1 VGKKMSELVELASV
15 LGIKIDIH
23 TTKLFLFDVVD
34 GKFHLLATSEADTS
48 FKPPYSDIR
57 EGFFKAIDNLQQ
69 ISGKMLIDDD
79 TNLIVPS
86 QTDGSGV
93 DQIAFTYGFMDQ
105 ISIITA
111 GLLEGV
117 SISSLS
123 NLINS
128 THLKHSDQI
137 SLNDSRKIDDILSS
151 VINHRPDIILLSGG
165 TENGANK
172 SVLRMMEI
180 ILFCV
185 KHLPKERIPELV
197 YSGNSSIATKIQ
209 EMTSSIANLS
219 ITENIRPTLEDENL
233 VPAITFINELSSQM
247 MVKKIPGFEYLF
259 NFTRSVP
266 IPYNQATGI
275 MTKFLNKLANE
286 KNGNI
291 LVIDLSKEIILMA
304 GSNNGLLHQNVVEN
318 SLFNHPDHFIT
329 ETNIRDISKWL
340 PINKEKE
347 DINDYVWGKSI
358 RPNTI
363 PNDKDELS
371 IEISIIKN
379 LIRKNYHL
387 FKNKFSI
394 STDNWNQI
402 VINGDSLS
410 NFDNPNDIVL
420 ILLDTIQPKGITNL
434 FLDQHG
440 ILPVLGSIAVDNP
453 ILPIQILEGSSI
465 SLLAKVFS
473 IQSKAK
479 IGTPILKVRLEF
491 KDGTYL
497 EEQIDKGTIVKLPIL
512 AGQIVKLFFEPLS
525 NLDMRQ
531 FGNNIEKG
539 LIIQGGLC
547 GVIFDARGRP
557 IQLQK
562 NNSERY
568 EQFQKWYRSMDI
580 NLV

>member
-1 VGKKMSELVELASV
+1 MSELVELASV

-23 TTKLFLFDVVD
+23 TTKLFLFDVVN
-34 GKFHLLATSEADTS
+34 GKFHLLATSEADTTY
-48 FKPPYSDIR
+48 KPPYNDIR

-69 ISGKMLIDDD
+69 ISGRMLLDDD
-79 TNLIVPS
+79 MNLIVPS

-93 DQIAFTYGFMDQ
+93 DQIAFTYGFLDK

-137 SLNDSRKIDDILSS
+137 SLNDSRKIDEILSS
-151 VINHRPDIILLSGG
+151 VVNHQPDIILLSGG

-180 ILFCV
+180 ILFCI

-197 YSGNSSIATKIQ
+197 YAGNSSIVTKIQ
-209 EMTSSIANLS
+209 ETASSIANLS

-233 VPAITFINELSSQM
+233 NPALTFINELSSQM
-247 MVKKIPGFEYLF
+247 MVKKIPGFEYIF
-259 NFTRSVP
+259 SFTRSVP
-266 IPYNQATGI
+266 LPFNQANGI
-275 MTKFLNKLANE
+275 MTKFLNKLGNE

-291 LVIDLSKEIILMA
+291 FVIDMSKEIILMA
-304 GSNNGLLHQNVVEN
+304 GSINGNFQQNLVEN
-318 SLFNHPDHFIT
+318 PLFNNPDHFIT
-329 ETNIRDISKWL
+329 ETNIREISKWL

-363 PNDKDELS
+363 PNDKDELL

-379 LIRKNYHL
+379 LIRNNYQL
-387 FKNKFSI
+387 FKNKFGNI
-394 STDNWNQI
+394 TDNWNQI

-410 NFDNPNDIVL
+410 NFDNPNDIAL
-420 ILLDTIQPKGITNL
+420 IFLDTIQPKGITNL

-440 ILPVLGSIAVDNP
+440 ILPVLGSIALDNP

-491 KDGTYL
+491 KDSTYL
-497 EEQIDKGTIVKLPIL
+497 EEEIFKGTIVKLPIS
-512 AGQIVKLFFEPLS
+512 AGQIVKLFLEPLS
-525 NLDMRQ
+525 NMDMNQ
-531 FGNNIEKG
+531 FGNNIDKG
-539 LIIQGGLC
+539 LIVQGGLC
-547 GVIFDARGRP
+547 GVIFDTRGRP

-562 NNSERY
+562 NSTERSD
-568 EQFQKWYRSMDI
+568 QFQKWYRSMDI

>member
-1 VGKKMSELVELASV
+1 MSELVELASV

-34 GKFHLLATSEADTS
+34 GKFHLLATSDADTTI
-48 FKPPYSDIR
+48 KPPYNDIR

-69 ISGKMLIDDD
+69 ISGRILIDDD
-79 TNLIVPS
+79 MNLIVPS

-93 DQIAFTYGFMDQ
+93 DQIAFTYGFLDQ
-105 ISIITA
+105 VSIISA

-137 SLNDSRKIDDILSS
+137 SLNDSRKIDEILSS

-180 ILFCV
+180 IIFCL
-185 KHLPKERIPELV
+185 KHLPKERIPQLV
-197 YSGNSSIATKIQ
+197 YAGNSAIAAKIQ
-209 EMTSSIANLS
+209 ETMSAIAKIS
-219 ITENIRPTLEDENL
+219 TTENIRPTLADENL
-233 VPAITFINELSSQM
+233 TPAMTLINELSSQI
-247 MVKKIPGFEYLF
+247 MVKKVPGFEYIF
-259 NFTRSVP
+259 SFTRSVP
-266 IPYNQATGI
+266 LPYNQANGI
-275 MTKFLNKLANE
+275 MTKFLNKLSNE

-304 GSNNGLLHQNVVEN
+304 GTINGNLHQNAVEN
-318 SLFNHPDHFIT
+318 PLFNNPDHFIP
-329 ETNIRDISKWL
+329 ETNIREISKWL
-340 PINKEKE
+340 PINKDKE
-347 DINDYVWGKSI
+347 EINDYVWSKSI
-358 RPNTI
+358 RPNII
-363 PNDKDELS
+363 PNDKDELF

-379 LIRKNYHL
+379 LIRNNYHL

-394 STDNWNQI
+394 SSDNWNQI
-402 VINGDSLS
+402 VINGDLLS
-410 NFDNPNDIVL
+410 NFDNPNDIAL

-440 ILPVLGSIAVDNP
+440 ILPVLGSIASDNP

-465 SLLAKVFS
+465 CLLAKVFS

-479 IGTPILKVRLEF
+479 IGTPILKIRIEF

-497 EEQIDKGTIVKLPIL
+497 EEQIVKGTIVKLPVS
-512 AGQIVKLFFEPLS
+512 AGQIVKLFIEPLS
-525 NLDMRQ
+525 NIDLDQ
-531 FGNNIEKG
+531 FGNNFDKG
-539 LIIQGGLC
+539 LTIQGGLC
-547 GVIFDARGRP
+547 GLIIDARGRP

-562 NNSERY
+562 NNSERFD
-568 EQFQKWYRSMDI
+568 QFQKWYRSMDI

>member
-1 VGKKMSELVELASV
+1 MSELVELASV

-48 FKPPYSDIR
+48 FKPPYNDIR

-69 ISGKMLIDDD
+69 ISGKILIDDSM
-79 TNLIVPS
+79 NLIVPS
-86 QTDGSGV
+86 QTDGSGI
-93 DQIAFTYGFMDQ
+93 DQIAFTYGFLDQ

-128 THLKHSDQI
+128 THIKHSDQI
-137 SLNDSRKIDDILSS
+137 SLNDPRKIDEILSS
-151 VINHRPDIILLSGG
+151 VINHCPDIILLSGG

-180 ILFCV
+180 ILFCI

-197 YSGNSSIATKIQ
+197 YAGNSSIATKIQ
-209 EMTSSIANLS
+209 DMASSISKLS

-233 VPAITFINELSSQM
+233 VPALTFINELSSQM
-247 MVKKIPGFEYLF
+247 MAKKIPGFEYIF
-259 NFTRSVP
+259 SFTRSVP
-266 IPYNQATGI
+266 LPYNQANGI
-275 MTKFLNKLANE
+275 MTKFLNKLGNE

-291 LVIDLSKEIILMA
+291 LAIDLSKEIILMS
-304 GSNNGLLHQNVVEN
+304 GSNNGTLHQNVVEN
-318 SLFNHPDHFIT
+318 SLFNNPDRFIS
-329 ETNIRDISKWL
+329 ETNIRDI
-340 PINKEKE
+340 INWSPKSKEKD
-347 DINDYVWGKSI
+347 DINNYVWAKSI

-363 PNDKDELS
+363 PNDKDELF
-371 IEISIIKN
+371 IDISIIKN
-379 LIRKNYHL
+379 LIRNNYQE
-387 FKNKFSI
+387 FKNIFGLS
-394 STDNWNQI
+394 SDNWNQI
-402 VINGDSLS
+402 VINRDYLS
-410 NFDNPNDIVL
+410 NFDNPNDIAL
-420 ILLDTIQPKGITNL
+420 ILLDAIQPKGITNL

-440 ILPVLGSIAVDNP
+440 ILPVLGCIAGDNP

-473 IQSKAK
+473 IQSRAK

-497 EEQIDKGTIVKLPIL
+497 EEQIVKGSITKLPLL
-512 AGQIVKLFFEPLS
+512 AGQIVRLFFEPLI
-525 NLDMRQ
+525 NIDLNQ
-531 FGNNIEKG
+531 FGKNIEKG
-539 LIIQGGLC
+539 ISIQGGLC

-562 NNSERY
+562 NNSERFD
-568 EQFQKWYRSMDI
+568 QFQNWYRSMDI
-580 NLV
+580 NLA

>member
-1 VGKKMSELVELASV
+1 MSELVELASV

-34 GKFHLLATSEADTS
+34 GKFHLIATSEADTS
-48 FKPPYSDIR
+48 IQPPYHDIR

-69 ISGKMLIDDD
+69 ISGRMLIDDD
-79 TNLIVPS
+79 MNLIVPS
-86 QTDGSGV
+86 QTDGSGM
-93 DQIAFTYGFMDQ
+93 DQIAFTYGFLDQ

-123 NLINS
+123 HLINS

-137 SLNDSRKIDDILSS
+137 SLNDPRKIDEILSS
-151 VINHRPDIILLSGG
+151 VVNHRPDIILLSGG

-172 SVLRMMEI
+172 SVLRMLEI

-197 YSGNSSIATKIQ
+197 YAGNSSIASQIQ
-209 EMTSSIANLS
+209 EMTSPFAKLS
-219 ITENIRPTLEDENL
+219 ITENIRPTLDDENL
-233 VPAITFINELSSQM
+233 LPALTFLNDVVSQL

-259 NFTRSVP
+259 SFTRSVP
-266 IPYNQATGI
+266 IPFNQANGI
-275 MTKFLNKLANE
+275 MTKFLNKLGNE

-291 LVIDLSKEIILMA
+291 LVVELSKEIILLA
-304 GSNNGLLHQNVVEN
+304 GSSNGALHQNVVEN
-318 SLFNHPDHFIT
+318 SLFNHPGNFIS
-329 ETNIRDISKWL
+329 ETSIRDISNWL
-340 PINKEKE
+340 PKNKEKE
-347 DINDYVWGKSI
+347 YINDFIWGKSI

-363 PNDKDELS
+363 PEDKDGLL
-371 IEISIIKN
+371 IEINIIKN
-379 LIRKNYHL
+379 LIRKNYQK
-387 FKNKFSI
+387 FKEKFGNS
-394 STDNWNQI
+394 SDFWNQI
-402 VINGDSLS
+402 VINGDYLT
-410 NFDNPNDIVL
+410 NFENPNVIAL
-420 ILLDTIQPKGITNL
+420 ILLDAIQPKGITNL

-453 ILPIQILEGSSI
+453 ILPIQVLEGPSI

-491 KDGTYL
+491 KDSTYL
-497 EEQIDKGTIVKLPIL
+497 EEQIIKGTITKIPLM
-512 AGQIVKLFFEPLS
+512 AGQIVKLFLEPLS
-525 NLDMRQ
+525 NIDLNQ
-531 FGNNIEKG
+531 FGKNIDNG
-539 LIIQGGLC
+539 FIVQGGLC
-547 GVIFDARGRP
+547 GIIFDARGRP

-562 NNSERY
+562 NNAERFD
-568 EQFQKWYRSMDI
+568 QLLNWYKSMDI
-580 NLV
+580 NLA

>member
-1 VGKKMSELVELASV
+1 MSELVELASV
-15 LGIKIDIH
+15 LGIKIDVH

-34 GKFHLLATSEADTS
+34 GKFHLLATSEAYTTN
-48 FKPPYSDIR
+48 KPPYNDIR
-57 EGFFKAIDNLQQ
+57 EGLFKAVDNLQQ
-69 ISGKMLIDDD
+69 ISGRILIDDEM
-79 TNLIVPS
+79 NLIVPS

-93 DQIAFTYGFMDQ
+93 DQIAFTYGFLDQ
-105 ISIITA
+105 VSIITA

-137 SLNDSRKIDDILSS
+137 SLNDSRKIDEILSS

-180 ILFCV
+180 IIFCI
-185 KHLPKERIPELV
+185 KHLPKERIPQLV
-197 YSGNSSIATKIQ
+197 YAGNSAIAAKIQ
-209 EMTSSIANLS
+209 ETMSTIAKIS
-219 ITENIRPTLEDENL
+219 ITENIRPTLADENL
-233 VPAITFINELSSQM
+233 TPAMTLINELSSQI
-247 MVKKIPGFEYLF
+247 MVKKVPGFEYIF
-259 NFTRSVP
+259 SFTRSVP
-266 IPYNQATGI
+266 LPYNQANGI
-275 MTKFLNKLANE
+275 MTKFLNKLSNE

-304 GSNNGLLHQNVVEN
+304 VTINGNLHQNAVEN
-318 SLFNHPDHFIT
+318 PLFNDPDHFIH
-329 ETNIRDISKWL
+329 ETNIREISKWL
-340 PINKEKE
+340 PINKDKE
-347 DINDYVWGKSI
+347 EINDYVWGKSI
-358 RPNTI
+358 RPNII
-363 PNDKDELS
+363 PNDKDELF

-379 LIRKNYHL
+379 LIRNNYHL

-394 STDNWNQI
+394 SSDNWNQI
-402 VINGDSLS
+402 VINGDLLS
-410 NFDNPNDIVL
+410 NFDNPNDIAL

-440 ILPVLGSIAVDNP
+440 ILPILGSIAFDNP

-479 IGTPILKVRLEF
+479 IGTPILKIRIEF

-497 EEQIDKGTIVKLPIL
+497 EEQIVKGTIVKLPVS
-512 AGQIVKLFFEPLS
+512 AGQIVKLFIEPLS
-525 NLDMRQ
+525 NIDLDQ
-531 FGNNIEKG
+531 FGNNFDKG
-539 LIIQGGLC
+539 LTIQGGLC
-547 GVIFDARGRP
+547 GLIIDARGRP

-562 NNSERY
+562 NNSERFD
-568 EQFQKWYRSMDI
+568 QFQKWYRSMDI

>member
-1 VGKKMSELVELASV
+1 MSELVELASV

-209 EMTSSIANLS
+209 EMTSSIANIS
-219 ITENIRPTLEDENL
+219 ITENIRPTLEVENL

-318 SLFNHPDHFIT
+318 SLFNLPDHFIT

-568 EQFQKWYRSMDI
+568 EQLQKWYRSMDI

>member
-1 VGKKMSELVELASV
+1 MSELVELASV

-23 TTKLFLFDVVD
+23 TTKLYLFDVVD
-34 GKFHLLATSEADTS
+34 GIFHLLATSEADTS
-48 FKPPYSDIR
+48 IKPPYNDIR

-69 ISGKMLIDDD
+69 ISGRMLIDDEM
-79 TNLIVPS
+79 NLIIPS
-86 QTDGSGV
+86 QNDGSGI
-93 DQIAFTYGFMDQ
+93 DQIAFTYGFLDQ

-123 NLINS
+123 HLINS
-128 THLKHSDQI
+128 THMKHSDQI
-137 SLNDSRKIDDILSS
+137 SLNDPRKIDEILSS
-151 VINHRPDIILLSGG
+151 VVNNKPDIILLSGG

-180 ILFCV
+180 ILFCI

-197 YSGNSSIATKIQ
+197 YAGNTSIAEKIQ
-209 EMTSSIANLS
+209 EMTSSIAKLS

-233 VPAITFINELSSQM
+233 IPALTFINEIASQL
-247 MVKKIPGFEYLF
+247 MVRKIPGFEYLF
-259 NFTRSVP
+259 SFTRSVP
-266 IPYNQATGI
+266 LPYNQATGI
-275 MTKFLNKLANE
+275 MTKFLNKLGNE

-304 GSNNGLLHQNVVEN
+304 GSNNGNLYQNVVEN
-318 SLFNHPDHFIT
+318 SLLNRPDHFIS
-329 ETNIRDISKWL
+329 ETNIRDVSNWL
-340 PINKEKE
+340 PKNKEKE
-347 DINDYVWGKSI
+347 DIHNYVWGKSI

-363 PNDKDELS
+363 PVDKDELF

-379 LIRKNYHL
+379 LIRKNYQK
-387 FKNKFSI
+387 FKNKFGNFS
-394 STDNWNQI
+394 DDWNQI
-402 VINGDSLS
+402 VINGDFLT
-410 NFDNPNDIVL
+410 NFENPNDVAL

-473 IQSKAK
+473 IISKAK

-497 EEQIDKGTIVKLPIL
+497 EEQIVKGTISKLPL
-512 AGQIVKLFFEPLS
+512 SAGQIVKLFLEPLS
-525 NLDMRQ
+525 NIDMNQ
-531 FGNNIEKG
+531 FGRNVDKG
-539 LIIQGGLC
+539 FIVQGGLC

-562 NNSERY
+562 NNTERFD
-568 EQFQKWYRSMDI
+568 QFLNWYKSMDI
-580 NLV
+580 NLA